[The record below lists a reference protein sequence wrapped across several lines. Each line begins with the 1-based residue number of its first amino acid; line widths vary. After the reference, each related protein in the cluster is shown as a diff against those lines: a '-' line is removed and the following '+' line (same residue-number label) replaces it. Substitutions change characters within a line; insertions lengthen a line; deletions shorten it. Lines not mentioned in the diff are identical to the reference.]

1 MSSFTDGFISLQL
14 ISSVEPKFLK
24 LTKSDEQIYTKFRE
38 AFPDLS
44 IQVLD
49 PDLLK
54 SADAKEVRQV
64 TLAFDMRLKFHLY
77 LVGQHIFPLFFFQK
91 WRPFCN
97 QFEGVVEDFNYGTLL
112 RLDCQK
118 DYTEENT
125 IFGMW
130 CHTFTPFSSLH
141 TSAQETG

>member
-64 TLAFDMRLKFHLY
+64 TQAFDMRLTFHISSWSTHLSI
-77 LVGQHIFPLFFFQK
+77 VFFS
-91 WRPFCN
+91 
-97 QFEGVVEDFNYGTLL
+97 EMEALL
-112 RLDCQK
+112 
-118 DYTEENT
+118 
-125 IFGMW
+125 
-130 CHTFTPFSSLH
+130 
-141 TSAQETG
+141 

>member
-1 MSSFTDGFISLQL
+1 MSGFTDGFISQQL
-14 ISSVEPKFLK
+14 ISSVDPKLLK
-24 LTKSDEQIYTKFRE
+24 LTKSDEEIYTKFRE
-38 AFPDLS
+38 AYPDLS
-44 IQVLD
+44 IHVLD

-54 SADAKEVRQV
+54 SADAKEVREV
-64 TLAFDMRLKFHLY
+64 TGIWHAFKISPISSWSTHLS
-77 LVGQHIFPLFFFQK
+77 VFFFQK

-130 CHTFTPFSSLH
+130 CHKFTPFSSLH
-141 TSAQETG
+141 TSYKCTA

>member
-64 TLAFDMRLKFHLY
+64 TLAFDMRFKFHLY
-77 LVGQHIFPLFFFQK
+77 LVGQHIFPLFFS
-91 WRPFCN
+91 
-97 QFEGVVEDFNYGTLL
+97 EMEALL
-112 RLDCQK
+112 
-118 DYTEENT
+118 
-125 IFGMW
+125 
-130 CHTFTPFSSLH
+130 
-141 TSAQETG
+141 